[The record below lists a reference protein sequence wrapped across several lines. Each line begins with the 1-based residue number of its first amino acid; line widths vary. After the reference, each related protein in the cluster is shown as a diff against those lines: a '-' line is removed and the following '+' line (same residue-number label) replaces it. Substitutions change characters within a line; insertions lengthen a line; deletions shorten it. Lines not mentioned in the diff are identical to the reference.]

1 MDASRQVQGTVTRL
15 PPAVAFANLMAVAD
29 IMSHYCLLTV
39 YGSVYYLGSHLLGH
53 LGKYSTVGRF
63 YTVRCCMPSF
73 PPFTEP
79 FQGGSTLL
87 SA

>member
-39 YGSVYYLGSHLLGH
+39 YGSVYYLGSYLGTY
-53 LGKYSTVGRF
+53 LGT
-63 YTVRCCMPSF
+63 
-73 PPFTEP
+73 
-79 FQGGSTLL
+79 
-87 SA
+87 